1 MGVGMPFGP
10 DLEGIQIGAELD
22 NESFYKSL
30 DYLILE

>member
-1 MGVGMPFGP
+1 MPFGP